1 MNYNFNNWKLKNK
14 ILVICLVLS
23 IIPII
28 VLGIFSYNLASN
40 ALYDQIKEKLE
51 IKVDQ
56 YNTLIKSNYK
66 NIQSEVDSQKN
77 EAKTIITQQSKL
89 LIQLVK
95 SSRSES
101 DERLLNS
108 ISRFVVGKTGY
119 IFVLDY
125 RGRYILSKDRLRDGE
140 DISNSKDESGRLYIR
155 DIVSKGMVLSED
167 GIDYDMYLWRNT
179 GEAAAREKIAA
190 IIHVPDRKWVVG
202 VSAYY
207 DDLVDINIEKN
218 VIEDFKTKLK
228 AEKIGKTG
236 YMFVM
241 NSKGDIIMHPD
252 KEGENLYQYDFIK
265 KMCQDK
271 NKDYIKYDWEGK
283 PKVVSYDYF
292 QQKDWIITAGS
303 YLADFTGPLV
313 WIQSVIVIVI
323 VISIVAVII
332 ISLFFANWIYKS
344 LNLTINS
351 LNKSSEQIITAT
363 NQLSNASQEIAN
375 GSSEQ
380 ASSIEETTASM
391 QEITSMIKQNSIN
404 AKEAN
409 NLAEKASN
417 ASENGYGQMEKML
430 ESMNDINK
438 SSDHIKKII
447 KVIDDIAFQTNIL
460 ALNAAVE
467 AGRAGEAGM
476 GFAVVAD
483 EVKNLANKSADA
495 AKETSIMIEES
506 IKKIDSGLQ
515 ISTKLAE
522 IFKEILANTKKVS
535 EMVREVESSS
545 NQQDQGIDQINKAV
559 LQLDEVVQSNASSAE
574 ETAGASE
581 ELLSQTETLNDI
593 VKQITFIIA
602 GYNKVNIEQSL
613 HKIEYK
619 HEKKETTQV
628 DAKHMDSKQKQIPHK
643 VVKKKEVKPEKIIPF
658 EEDEEFKNIS

>member
-1 MNYNFNNWKLKNK
+1 MIYNFKNWKLKNK

-28 VLGIFSYNLASN
+28 ILGLFSYNLASN
-40 ALYDQIKEKLE
+40 ALYDQIKEKLD
-51 IKVDQ
+51 IKVEQ
-56 YNTLIKSNYK
+56 YYSLITTDYK
-66 NIQSEVDSQKN
+66 NIQSEVDTQKN
-77 EAKTIITQQSKL
+77 EAKNIISQQGKI
-89 LIQLVK
+89 LIQLFK
-95 SSRSES
+95 SSRLEN
-101 DERLLNS
+101 DEKLKNI
-108 ISRFVVGKTGY
+108 ISRFIVGKTGY
-119 IFVLDY
+119 IYILDY
-125 RGRYILSKDRLRDGE
+125 NGRYILSKDRLRDGE

-155 DIVSKGMVLSED
+155 DIVSKGLVLSED
-167 GIDYDMYLWRNT
+167 TIDYDTYLWKNV
-179 GEAAAREKIAA
+179 GEASAREKIAA
-190 IIHVPDRKWVVG
+190 IIHVPERKWIVG

-218 VIEDFKTKLK
+218 VIEGFKTKLK
-228 AEKIGKTG
+228 AEKIGKDG
-236 YMFVM
+236 YMYVI
-241 NSKGDIIMHPD
+241 NGKGEAIMHPD
-252 KEGENLYQYDFIK
+252 KEGQSLYEYDFIK

-271 NKDYIKYDWEGK
+271 SKNYIKYPWEGK
-283 PKVVSYDYF
+283 PKVVSYNYF
-292 QQKDWIITAGS
+292 QQKDWIIAAGS
-303 YLADFTGPLV
+303 YLSDFTAPLV
-313 WIQSVIVIVI
+313 WIQSVILIVVILSIVSVI
-323 VISIVAVII
+323 VISL
-332 ISLFFANWIYKS
+332 LFSGWIYKS
-344 LNLTINS
+344 LNITINS

-391 QEITSMIKQNSIN
+391 EEITSMIKQNSIN

-430 ESMNDINK
+430 ESMNEINK

-506 IKKIDSGLQ
+506 IKRIDSGLQ

-522 IFKEILANTKKVS
+522 IFKEILTNTKKVS

-545 NQQDQGIDQINKAV
+545 KQQDLGIDQINKAI
-559 LQLDEVVQSNASSAE
+559 LQLDEVVQANASSAE

-593 VKQITFIIA
+593 VKQLTFIIA
-602 GYNKVNIEQSL
+602 GYNKANVEQAL
-613 HKIEYK
+613 HKIEYR

-628 DAKHMDSKQKQIPHK
+628 DTKQKQLPHK